1 MTSRWPGRA
10 RCRCTRVRRSTTRK
24 RGCSE
29 MSVADHEG
37 ASRASELEV
46 DEPTQHEAEARA
58 QELLREHDTSSR
70 FRTNLGL
77 WAWVVGGL
85 SVALTV
91 FHLYTGIFGSRP
103 SLIQGAIH
111 LAGGTSII
119 FLLYPAGK
127 RVERRGGKAGIPWW
141 DAVLALVGLA
151 VNLYIV
157 VRYAHLTSNLVQIM
171 GFETL
176 DYVVATLGIVLTLEA
191 TRRCVGLPIVI
202 IGLLAIGYSTVIVGQ
217 SWEDFAV
224 GTFFTSRA
232 GIFGTPIQVSST
244 FIFLF
249 LLFAVVLIHTNIG
262 VLFNDLA
269 FRLT

>member
-1 MTSRWPGRA
+1 
-10 RCRCTRVRRSTTRK
+10 
-24 RGCSE
+24 
-29 MSVADHEG
+29 
-37 ASRASELEV
+37 
-46 DEPTQHEAEARA
+46 
-58 QELLREHDTSSR
+58 
-70 FRTNLGL
+70 
-77 WAWVVGGL
+77 
-85 SVALTV
+85 
-91 FHLYTGIFGSRP
+91 
-103 SLIQGAIH
+103 
-111 LAGGTSII
+111 
-119 FLLYPAGK
+119 
-127 RVERRGGKAGIPWW
+127 
-141 DAVLALVGLA
+141 
-151 VNLYIV
+151 LYIV

-176 DYVVATLGIVLTLEA
+176 YYVVATLGIVLTLEA

-202 IGLLAIGYSTVIVGQ
+202 IGLVAIGYSTVIVGQ

-269 FRLT
+269 FRLTGRFTGGPAKAAVAASGLQGRISGSSVANTAASGSFTIPLMKKAGFRPHFAGATEATASTGGQIMPPIMGAAASSWPSTPASPTTRSSSSRSSRRRSTSSACSPRCTSRPRGCGSRACRPPSCPAGRASWPGWTCWHRW